1 MKVLNCL
8 KIPIKVNLSVI
19 FCATCCGECCC
30 GGSGVATGG
39 RGGEV
44 GGVSEAYKTVGRN
57 DNYASFPSPL
67 PALGLFVMHS

>member
-1 MKVLNCL
+1 MLPVVRSAVVEGVVLL
-8 KIPIKVNLSVI
+8 L
-19 FCATCCGECCC
+19 E
-30 GGSGVATGG
+30 GGGVG
-39 RGGEV
+39 

>member
-8 KIPIKVNLSVI
+8 KIPIKVNLSLLLVLPVVRS
-19 FCATCCGECCC
+19 AVVEGVVLLLE
-30 GGSGVATGG
+30 GGGVG
-39 RGGEV
+39 